1 MFGSLLLLLLLGLL
15 LLDLLLQLL
24 LQLLLLALL
33 QLLLLSTSSLFTPL
47 SVCGKTVPAEIP
59 AIHSSPEKNRYNQG

>member
-24 LQLLLLALL
+24 LLAPL
-33 QLLLLSTSSLFTPL
+33 QLLLLFSPSSLFTPL
-47 SVCGKTVPAEIP
+47 SVCGKTAPAEIP